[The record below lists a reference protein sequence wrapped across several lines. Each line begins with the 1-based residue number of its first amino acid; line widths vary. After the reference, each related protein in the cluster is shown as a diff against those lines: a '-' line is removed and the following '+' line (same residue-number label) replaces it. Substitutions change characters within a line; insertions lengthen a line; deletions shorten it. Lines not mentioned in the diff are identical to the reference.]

1 MTKQRPV
8 TQSSIQLDNWIK
20 GLQGQPGWDG
30 LRECLEQI
38 SAGQDANKVFGL
50 NRGRGRNATQAAAT
64 FKKNMIPVWI
74 ASAMRELQITRS
86 EAIEKA
92 ASAFSMDEETI
103 ARYSQGL
110 DGALDKCGNFDFDGL
125 LPKT

>member
-1 MTKQRPV
+1 MKKQRPV
-8 TQSSIQLDNWIK
+8 TQSRIQLDNWIK

-92 ASAFSMDEETI
+92 ANTGKI
-103 ARYSQGL
+103 G
-110 DGALDKCGNFDFDGL
+110 DGKIFVCELEQAIRIRTGENGAEAL
-125 LPKT
+125 